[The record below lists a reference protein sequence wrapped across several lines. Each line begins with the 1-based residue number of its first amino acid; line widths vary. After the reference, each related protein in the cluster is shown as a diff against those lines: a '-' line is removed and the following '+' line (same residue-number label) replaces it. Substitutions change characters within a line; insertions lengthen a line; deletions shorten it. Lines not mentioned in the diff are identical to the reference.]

1 VYGKPEV
8 RIEIDRQ
15 RAADL
20 GVRVSDIAQALNTLI
35 AGQVVSTFPAGGELY
50 DVRLRAAQE
59 FRTNTEEL
67 KQMSVA
73 SNKAGSVTLDQ
84 VIRLKPGT
92 APSNIDRL
100 NRQRQVGVNAN
111 VLPGGSQADVL
122 SKLRQFAVDLHMEPG
137 YGTAA
142 TGQSKELG
150 RTAYYF
156 VLAIALTFIFM
167 YMVLAAQFESFSYPF
182 IIMLTLPLSIPF
194 ALFSLWITG
203 RALSLWSAL
212 GMFLLL
218 GIVKKNGILQ
228 VDYTNRL
235 VGEGMPVREA
245 ILEANRVRLRPILM
259 TTLSIIAGLVPVA
272 IGIGAGSEQ
281 RASIAVTIIGGQTL
295 CLLLTLVVV
304 PVAYSYLAEVQ
315 AVGWRKRA
323 GRTFSRIL
331 RISPTDS
338 V

>member
-1 VYGKPEV
+1 VYANVASGYPLDLAARHTMDSIQEV
-8 RIEIDRQ
+8 GLP
-15 RAADL
+15 AGYSYL
-20 GVRVSDIAQALNTLI
+20 FS
-35 AGQVVSTFPAGGELY
+35 GQVKVL
-50 DVRLRAAQE
+50 
-59 FRTNTEEL
+59 EETTWNL
-67 KQMSVA
+67 LLAMSLA
-73 SNKAGSVTLDQ
+73 S
-84 VIRLKPGT
+84 
-92 APSNIDRL
+92 
-100 NRQRQVGVNAN
+100 
-111 VLPGGSQADVL
+111 
-122 SKLRQFAVDLHMEPG
+122 
-137 YGTAA
+137 
-142 TGQSKELG
+142 
-150 RTAYYF
+150 
-156 VLAIALTFIFM
+156 IFM

-235 VGEGMPVREA
+235 IAEGIPVREA

-259 TTLSIIAGLVPVA
+259 TTLSIIAGLIPVA

-304 PVAYSYLAEVQ
+304 PVAYSYLSEVQ
-315 AVGWRKRA
+315 SFGWREWATRV
-323 GRTFSRIL
+323 L
-331 RISPTDS
+331 RLVSPPNPTEGD
-338 V
+338 